1 MDPRWTP
8 VVYKGLAYLFGL
20 GGLALI
26 GAVHHPSAA
35 AGSQPAAQAALP
47 RLAVP
52 ASAQPL
58 LSPHAGV
65 GATALAL
72 SATAPAAQL
81 QLACTGSG
89 PAATV
94 TAGTTTVTAPCDAA
108 THTFGVRTTT
118 PTVAVAAA
126 PTQHWQLMVTTR

>member
-1 MDPRWTP
+1 MDIRWTP
-8 VVYKGLAYLFGL
+8 VVYKGLAYLLGL
-20 GGLALI
+20 GGLALV

-35 AGSQPAAQAALP
+35 RAASSGARP

-52 ASAQPL
+52 AGAQPL
-58 LSPHAGV
+58 LAPRTGV
-65 GATALAL
+65 GAAALAL
-72 SATAPAAQL
+72 SGTAPAAQL
-81 QLACTGSG
+81 HLVCTGSG

-118 PTVAVAAA
+118 PTIAVAAA
-126 PTQHWQLMVTTR
+126 PTQHWDVMVTTP